1 MCKENRGGPRAE
13 FLAKIQTKALR
24 VFLLAIYSHFYSFA
38 LRFFF
43 QPSQPLK
50 VSVKENGEYPLHYD
64 FKKIYTET
72 PSLST
77 LKIMPRNLNEIV
89 RG

>member
-1 MCKENRGGPRAE
+1 MAHTHNYVLNVMCKENRGGPEAE

-43 QPSQPLK
+43 QLTQPLK
-50 VSVKENGEYPLHYD
+50 VSVKENGEYPLPYD
-64 FKKIYTET
+64 LKKSRQN
-72 PSLST
+72 PL
-77 LKIMPRNLNEIV
+77 V
-89 RG
+89 

>member
-1 MCKENRGGPRAE
+1 MCKENRGGPEAE

-43 QPSQPLK
+43 QPTQPLK
-50 VSVKENGEYPLHYD
+50 VSVKENGEYPLSYD
-64 FKKIYTET
+64 LKKNLYINPQFEYSQDYASER
-72 PSLST
+72 SLQE
-77 LKIMPRNLNEIV
+77 K
-89 RG
+89 